1 MNDHRAAARY
11 AEALLDVAQESRI
24 VDSVRRELDDLVA
37 LVHDTPALARLLE
50 RPDLPAEEKFAALS
64 AALGDAFSGAVLS
77 MLRVLLQHG
86 RGGEIPAVAQSY
98 HVLADEAQGIV
109 RAEARSVLPL
119 TRQER
124 ARLLATLTRLTGR
137 KVLLEERI
145 DPGVLAGVSVQVGD
159 RLIDGS
165 ASGRLARM
173 REQLL
178 GQRG

>member
-1 MNDHRAAARY
+1 
-11 AEALLDVAQESRI
+11 VAQESRI

-37 LVHDTPALARLLE
+37 LVQATPPLQRLLE
-50 RPDLPAEEKFAALS
+50 RPDLPAERKFAALS
-64 AALGDAFSGAVLS
+64 AALSGAFSETVLA

-86 RGGEIPAVAQSY
+86 RGGEIPELAQSY
-98 HVLADEAQGIV
+98 DALADEAQDIV

-119 TRQER
+119 TREER
-124 ARLLATLTRLTGR
+124 ARLLATLTRLTG
-137 KVLLEERI
+137 KHVLLTERI

-173 REQLL
+173 REELI